1 MRRRDRRKDRLL
13 WLFAAAF
20 FFSSAL
26 LVANPEGLQIISG
39 KAIRSASS
47 GTNLLELTSK
57 DRTIL
62 HWKDFSIKEGEITR
76 FLQPN
81 SSSSILNRVTGTL
94 RSRILGKLE
103 SNGKVFLINP
113 NGILIG
119 NNARIHVGSFFASTL
134 DFSDTSFL
142 QGEDLLCE
150 GASKASLYNQGKIR
164 ADDGDI
170 FLIGFQVFNSGE
182 LSAPKGTVAMAAG
195 LSVLIRPHG
204 NQRIFIR
211 PQLKPPAK
219 ECRGLEH
226 SGTIEALQTELK
238 ADGNLY
244 VHAIR
249 STGSI
254 DALSVE
260 KRGGRV
266 YLVADKGD
274 IEISGRIRSGEIID
288 IEGKKIEVFNQAI
301 LDASSQKKGGD
312 IFIRGEKISV
322 DNTSLLSSN
331 ALQDGTGGKIL
342 LSGEK
347 ETQVFGTIEAKG
359 GSESGSG
366 GWVGLEAKELLFAS
380 GKVDTSSR
388 QGKCGTLELIAPHF
402 LLASQEQLDSSRLSD
417 HIYSPLAIADLFT
430 FLLSNSVTIN
440 ASKLSSLG
448 TIRLINNVIWDS
460 PTILSLLAAKS
471 IFLDGGLYSLYPHFT
486 PETETILLKAP
497 DIKLNLT
504 AGQKRDNIFM
514 EAASGNIRVH
524 APSRISYY
532 VTPDMIESPPQ
543 KPPPPPEASSKPLP
557 EMFQNESP
565 SQDLTAT
572 EPNPIEQPPLK
583 EFLEN
588 KLPQD
593 EIAATEDVSENLPE
607 MIEGEL
613 PSQDLAAA
621 EPTSIDQP
629 PLDEFLENTFPQ
641 DEIAATEDA
650 NDNLPELLES
660 ELPSQDLAATEPP
673 SIGQPPL
680 DELLENT
687 FPQDEIAATEDVS
700 ENLPEMMEGEPPSQD
715 LAATEPTSIDQPPLD
730 EFLENKLPQDEIAA
744 TEDVSENL
752 PEMMEGELPS
762 QDLAASEP
770 PSIDQ
775 PPLDELLENTFPQ
788 DEIAATE
795 DVNDNLPELL
805 ESEPPSQDLAATET
819 HSLEGK
825 GEIAGMLKIKTLE
838 EVSSAALVSMGD
850 IPFEAGIPHILY
862 APTFT
867 EWLENSDLLT
877 SKLFFDAQPYGNH
890 LNLRQEFKIG
900 FQQSLPASL
909 YTSRALPLSEDLQ
922 RKHLAKE
929 ERTP

>member
-402 LLASQEQLDSSRLSD
+402 LLASQEQLDSSRFSD
-417 HIYSPLAIADLFT
+417 QIYSPLAIADLFT

-593 EIAATEDVSENLPE
+593 EIAATEDV
-607 MIEGEL
+607 
-613 PSQDLAAA
+613 
-621 EPTSIDQP
+621 
-629 PLDEFLENTFPQ
+629 
-641 DEIAATEDA
+641 
-650 NDNLPELLES
+650 
-660 ELPSQDLAATEPP
+660 
-673 SIGQPPL
+673 
-680 DELLENT
+680 
-687 FPQDEIAATEDVS
+687 
-700 ENLPEMMEGEPPSQD
+700 
-715 LAATEPTSIDQPPLD
+715 
-730 EFLENKLPQDEIAA
+730 
-744 TEDVSENL
+744 
-752 PEMMEGELPS
+752 
-762 QDLAASEP
+762 
-770 PSIDQ
+770 
-775 PPLDELLENTFPQ
+775 
-788 DEIAATE
+788 
-795 DVNDNLPELL
+795 NDNLPELL

>member
-402 LLASQEQLDSSRLSD
+402 LLASQEQLDSSRFSD
-417 HIYSPLAIADLFT
+417 QIYSPLAIADLFT

-607 MIEGEL
+607 MMEGEL
-613 PSQDLAAA
+613 PSQDLAAS

-660 ELPSQDLAATEPP
+660 ELPSQDLAAIEPT
-673 SIGQPPL
+673 SIDQPPL

-687 FPQDEIAATEDVS
+687 FPQDEIAATEDVND
-700 ENLPEMMEGEPPSQD
+700 NLPELLESEPPSQD
-715 LAATEPTSIDQPPLD
+715 LAAAEPPSIGQPPLD
-730 EFLENKLPQDEIAA
+730 EFLENKLSQDEIAA
-744 TEDVSENL
+744 
-752 PEMMEGELPS
+752 
-762 QDLAASEP
+762 
-770 PSIDQ
+770 I
-775 PPLDELLENTFPQ
+775 
-788 DEIAATE
+788 E